1 MLETRTDSSFPTAQF
16 QMDGYTIPRRDRDE
30 NGGGLWLYVREDAPS
45 TLLKTVSE
53 IKAFYV
59 ELNIRKKKWL
69 LCCSYNPNK
78 TFNTKNLAEIAKNQD
93 LFSSKYNNFILLGDF
108 NSEPR
113 EQPMRDFWHVFNLQN
128 IIKGKTYFKNPS
140 CVDLFITNR
149 FQNFMVIER
158 GLSDFHK
165 MSSTVMKVFYKKQ
178 RPKIAKYQH
187 YCHFDNELFI
197 NEIKNNIEKEYCQ
210 NKCLEF
216 GSFKKKVDNIL

>member
-128 IIKGKTYFKNPS
+128 IIKDKTYFKNPS

-149 FQNFMVIER
+149 FQNFMAIER

-178 RPKIAKYQH
+178 RPKIARYQH
-187 YCHFDNELFI
+187 YCHFDNF
-197 NEIKNNIEKEYCQ
+197 
-210 NKCLEF
+210 
-216 GSFKKKVDNIL
+216 S

>member
-113 EQPMRDFWHVFNLQN
+113 EQPMRDF
-128 IIKGKTYFKNPS
+128 
-140 CVDLFITNR
+140 
-149 FQNFMVIER
+149 
-158 GLSDFHK
+158 
-165 MSSTVMKVFYKKQ
+165 
-178 RPKIAKYQH
+178 
-187 YCHFDNELFI
+187 
-197 NEIKNNIEKEYCQ
+197 
-210 NKCLEF
+210 
-216 GSFKKKVDNIL
+216 